1 MDYETNRSKGFAHV
15 QFASVEGAAA
25 AIAKSGEEFYG
36 REVFIDSAKE
46 RTERP
51 GGNTP
56 GSAGRGGGAQLSLCT
71 FM

>member
-15 QFASVEGAAA
+15 QFSSVEGAAA

-51 GGNTP
+51 GGTP
-56 GSAGRGGGAQLSLCT
+56 GSAGRGGAPCLRAQ
-71 FM
+71 

>member
-15 QFASVEGAAA
+15 QFSSVESAAA

-51 GGNTP
+51 GSTP
-56 GSAGRGGGAQLSLCT
+56 GSAGRGGAPCLRVQWP
-71 FM
+71 